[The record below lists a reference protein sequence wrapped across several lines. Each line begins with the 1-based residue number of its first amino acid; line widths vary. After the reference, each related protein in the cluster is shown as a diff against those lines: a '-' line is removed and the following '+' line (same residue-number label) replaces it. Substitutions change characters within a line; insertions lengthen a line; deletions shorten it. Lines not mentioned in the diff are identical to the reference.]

1 MTKKASKITQVT
13 KWTHIKF
20 KITTLVQFTLILN
33 FSHKTS
39 SFFQLLK
46 LNDVKEFYV
55 PQIKILALKSWY
67 LQEINKT
74 LTDPLDR
81 YSNLRVYKSFPDFTG
96 QSVWWTSPDQ
106 HHMRTNNKKIKK
118 NKFLSLNVILCI
130 KTNDGKISKTAQ

>member
-1 MTKKASKITQVT
+1 MTNKASKITQVT

-20 KITTLVQFTLILN
+20 KITTLVQFTFILN
-33 FSHKTS
+33 FSHKTN

-46 LNDVKEFYV
+46 LYDVKEFYV

-81 YSNLRVYKSFPDFTG
+81 YSNLRVYESFPDFTG
-96 QSVWWTSPDQ
+96 QSVWWTDKPQFHQTD
-106 HHMRTNNKKIKK
+106 TI
-118 NKFLSLNVILCI
+118 
-130 KTNDGKISKTAQ
+130 